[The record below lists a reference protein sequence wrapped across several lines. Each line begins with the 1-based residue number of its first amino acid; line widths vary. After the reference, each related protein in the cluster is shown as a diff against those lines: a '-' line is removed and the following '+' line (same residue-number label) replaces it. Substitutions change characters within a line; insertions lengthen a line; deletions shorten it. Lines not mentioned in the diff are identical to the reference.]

1 MPLYNVI
8 MLKIGSHVKFGKP
21 DYLLGSLTES
31 LANNANAMMIYL
43 GAPQN
48 AQRADTSEYKLK
60 EFLNSS
66 ASKIL
71 PTDIVV
77 HAPYIVNIAS
87 LEKFQFGIDLLVKD
101 CERMNYFGGKFMV
114 LHPGAYTNFSRKD
127 SCERLI
133 KSLQEI
139 FKHTKDVCILLE
151 TMSGKGSEI
160 GHTFEELSFIIKEV
174 NSPRLGICLDT
185 CHIWEAGYDI
195 VNKWDE
201 IIVSLEQLNLLDK
214 IKVIHVND
222 SKNPC
227 GAKKDRHENI
237 GKGHIGLRA
246 LKRIV
251 HEKKL
256 EETIKI
262 LETPLVEGVSIYKEE
277 IALLSF

>member
-1 MPLYNVI
+1 
-8 MLKIGSHVKFGKP
+8 MLKIGSHVKFAKP

-31 LANNANAMMIYL
+31 LSNDANAMMIYL

-48 AQRADTSEYKLK
+48 AQRVDTSEYHLD
-60 EFLNSS
+60 EFIK
-66 ASKIL
+66 ASGNKIL
-71 PTDIVV
+71 PEDIVV

-87 LEKFQFGIDLLVKD
+87 LDKFQFGIDLLVKD

-114 LHPGAYTNFSRKD
+114 LHPGACTSFSRKD

-139 FKHTKDVCILLE
+139 FKHTKDVYILLE
-151 TMSGKGSEI
+151 TMSGKGTEI

-174 NSPRLGICLDT
+174 NSPRLGLCLDT
-185 CHIWEAGYDI
+185 CHVWEAGYDI

-201 IIVSLEQLNLLDK
+201 IIASLEQLDLLEK
-214 IKVIHVND
+214 VKVIHVND

-237 GKGHIGLRA
+237 GKGHIGLQA

-251 HEKKL
+251 HESKL
-256 EETIKI
+256 AETIKI
-262 LETPLVEGVSIYKEE
+262 LETPLVEGKSIYKEE